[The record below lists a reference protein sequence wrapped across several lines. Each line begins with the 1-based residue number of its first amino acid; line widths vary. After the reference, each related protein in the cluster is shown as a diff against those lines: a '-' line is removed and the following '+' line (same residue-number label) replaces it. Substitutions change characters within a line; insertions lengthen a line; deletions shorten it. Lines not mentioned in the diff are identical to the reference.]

1 MWYLPILVLKHF
13 YESQKQFLWFPIEI
27 TTIKKRYGS
36 MHLLKIPKIHLITP
50 NQLTK
55 HRKILSPIRFK
66 LSSPIIN
73 ICHVPRGEIS
83 QSERKKKH
91 NRAVLANQVSC
102 YIELYENN
110 MFFNSFRFTME
121 KISCQGNPQFS
132 FLRTIIINLSYL
144 LHKIHFTM
152 YKSMLLDVFNNLNN
166 ILLFV
171 LPKTLPNIP
180 K

>member
-83 QSERKKKH
+83 QSERKRNTTGPYLPTKFHVILNYMKIICFLTALDLQWKKYLVKEICSFPFWEQLLSICH
-91 NRAVLANQVSC
+91 TY
-102 YIELYENN
+102 YIK
-110 MFFNSFRFTME
+110 FTLP
-121 KISCQGNPQFS
+121 C
-132 FLRTIIINLSYL
+132 INLCSL
-144 LHKIHFTM
+144 MFSI
-152 YKSMLLDVFNNLNN
+152 
-166 ILLFV
+166 I
-171 LPKTLPNIP
+171 
-180 K
+180 